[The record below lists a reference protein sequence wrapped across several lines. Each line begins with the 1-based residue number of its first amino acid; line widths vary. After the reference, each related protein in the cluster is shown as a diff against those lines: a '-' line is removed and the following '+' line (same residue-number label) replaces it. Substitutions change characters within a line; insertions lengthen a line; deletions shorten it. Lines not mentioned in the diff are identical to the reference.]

1 MATPPKDKNG
11 KTAAFQSMQNARNKE
26 LAYATAKRSAK
37 PKPPKP
43 VVPKLGAMPKYGN
56 SPKAGPVG
64 PKIGRPLPAAGSGKK
79 VALNKI
85 TPRKKAY

>member
-1 MATPPKDKNG
+1 MPSYKPVQDSANAAKKIAVPK
-11 KTAAFQSMQNARNKE
+11 SP
-26 LAYATAKRSAK
+26 KR
-37 PKPPKP
+37 
-43 VVPKLGAMPKYGN
+43 VVPKLGSMPKAPKSSYGK

-64 PKIGRPLPAAGSGKK
+64 PKIGRPLPAAGSGRK